1 MADTVEKIYCCDG
14 NNNDALLGGI
24 LANQNKGV
32 GGAEMAALMNNG
44 NNWMNNP
51 FVYLVWM
58 MF

>member
-32 GGAEMAALMNNG
+32 GGAEMAAS
-44 NNWMNNP
+44 
-51 FVYLVWM
+51 
-58 MF
+58 